1 MKEAQTKTDLL
12 HSPRQIEIATVL
24 AAGPVAAIY
33 MLVKN
38 YNILEQHEYSRNVK
52 YIGSF
57 LFVSLLVAIDYIPFD
72 IPNIA
77 IQASYLIF
85 VLAILYK
92 YHLKKAEISDS
103 SALDFRSNWVVLLVT
118 LLGLITSLAIIT
130 IVTLLVII
138 AADVGLLPMTDNLI
152 SILEE
157 MSSEDTVFWR

>member
-1 MKEAQTKTDLL
+1 MEEAQPKTDLL
-12 HSPRQIEIATVL
+12 YSPRQIEIATVL
-24 AAGPVAAIY
+24 AGPVAAIY

-38 YNILEQHEYSRNVK
+38 YNILEKHEYSRNVK

-85 VLAILYK
+85 VWVILYK
-92 YHLKKAEISDS
+92 YHMTKAEISDS

-138 AADVGLLPMTDNLI
+138 AADVGLLPMTDSLI
-152 SILEE
+152 STLEE
-157 MSSEDTVFWR
+157 MSSEGAVFWR